1 MAKQNRLRVTIF
13 SRLLSQKPR
22 PSIRRILELF
32 WNYPGRILDGSW
44 ADPVPGTAAH
54 ENTTRTLRYRSREPD
69 THEPESDAIRGLT
82 QSQPRTLMTDGQT
95 VGRTAGLAS
104 LEADGWRGSLR
115 SPRLGRTDGGAR
127 FARLGP
133 AAVGRRTDG
142 RGSNHSPR
150 LNRRQPRLRLGR
162 LSRLLKFVTF
172 LHCPFPQEGATF

>member
-1 MAKQNRLRVTIF
+1 M
-13 SRLLSQKPR
+13 SQRPR
-22 PSIRRILELF
+22 QSIRRILGASCTH
-32 WNYPGRILDGSW
+32 PHRILGASCP
-44 ADPVPGTAAH
+44 DPASEPRHITR
-54 ENTTRTLRYRSREPD
+54 TTRTLRYRSREPD

-172 LHCPFPQEGATF
+172 LHCPFPQEGTTF